1 MDQFAIVLNELG
13 ELIGVP
19 LVPDHARSCGL
30 IINGALHLQ
39 IKEEDV
45 QDRLLISTF
54 FGELPP
60 GRFQEIVLKE
70 LLKEN
75 GASPRIGTF
84 CYSRRNNQL
93 GFFTYATLSRLNGDL
108 LSDVLELFLG
118 RAFSWK
124 AALETGQMPKRLF

>member
-1 MDQFAIVLNELG
+1 VDRFASILNELG
-13 ELIGVP
+13 ELINVP
-19 LVPDHARSCGL
+19 LAPDHTRSCAL
-30 IINGALHLQ
+30 IINGTLHLQ
-39 IKEEDV
+39 IKEEDL

-75 GASPRIGTF
+75 GSSPRIGTF

-93 GFFTYATLSRLNGDL
+93 GFFTYTSLSRTNGDL

-118 RAFSWK
+118 RAFAWK
-124 AALETGQMPKRLF
+124 AALETGQMPKR